1 MSLDAT
7 VVVELTFPNFV
18 EGICL
23 PRSTL
28 AKEVAAVVRACGSA
42 VLYNHS
48 SRVYCFGAL
57 LGRRKRLSFN
67 PELLYVA
74 AMFHDI
80 GILPQHRST
89 DDRFEVDSA
98 NAAKKLLE
106 RHCLEPS
113 DIEEVWTAVAL
124 HTTRG
129 IPQYMRPTVALLA
142 AAVDMDRSDFL
153 APYFLDADRDAIVK
167 AFPVTVPRSIMEGHP
182 ENGSRIDCCQVVHS
196 SARHRSAEVHVR
208 PTVSAID
215 GRSAI

>member
-1 MSLDAT
+1 MSLDTT

-57 LGRRKRLSFN
+57 LGRRRRLSFN

-80 GILPQHRST
+80 GILPQH
-89 DDRFEVDSA
+89 
-98 NAAKKLLE
+98 
-106 RHCLEPS
+106 
-113 DIEEVWTAVAL
+113 
-124 HTTRG
+124 
-129 IPQYMRPTVALLA
+129 
-142 AAVDMDRSDFL
+142 
-153 APYFLDADRDAIVK
+153 
-167 AFPVTVPRSIMEGHP
+167 
-182 ENGSRIDCCQVVHS
+182 
-196 SARHRSAEVHVR
+196 
-208 PTVSAID
+208 
-215 GRSAI
+215 